1 MPRVAEPRGF
11 AVGRRIQEL
20 VVARDERPRAAFLNA
35 AEFLQGKRLDLIHR
49 SMSDYVIHST
59 AGIIGEVDSML
70 SRMHSTG
77 CAGASE
83 ARVLDNIDPLAKL
96 AAKR

>member
-1 MPRVAEPRGF
+1 
-11 AVGRRIQEL
+11 
-20 VVARDERPRAAFLNA
+20 
-35 AEFLQGKRLDLIHR
+35 
-49 SMSDYVIHST
+49 MSDYVIHST
-59 AGIIGEVDSML
+59 AAIIGEVGSML

-83 ARVLDNIDPLAKL
+83 ARVLDIAPLAKL

>member
-1 MPRVAEPRGF
+1 
-11 AVGRRIQEL
+11 
-20 VVARDERPRAAFLNA
+20 
-35 AEFLQGKRLDLIHR
+35 
-49 SMSDYVIHST
+49 MSDYVIHST
-59 AGIIGEVDSML
+59 TGIIGEADSIL